1 MKKMFLFDMNGNY
14 LYLQLSFESFKSRDD
29 VTNTSTQ

>member
-1 MKKMFLFDMNGNY
+1 MKKMFLFDMNGYY
-14 LYLQLSFESFKSRDD
+14 LYLQLSLDSFKSRDD